1 MRPLGV
7 SLIAILTWLRAS
19 LYVLVALM
27 LIGVGHL
34 SARLVS
40 AVATDSFLGNLLSG
54 LGKALGFGALAIALV
69 YVIVGVG
76 MWLLKNWAR
85 MATLVFAILW
95 LLSSLLGVVRYPT
108 LWHIVRVGV
117 NVAILAYLLL
127 PQVKRVFETTALA
140 PTKL

>member
-7 SLIAILTWLRAS
+7 TLIAILTWLRAS
-19 LYVLVALM
+19 LYALVGLM

-40 AVATDSFLGNLLSG
+40 AVATDSFLGNVLSG
-54 LGKALGFGALAIALV
+54 LGKTLGFGALAIALV

-85 MATLVFAILW
+85 LATLVFTVMW

-108 LWHIVRVGV
+108 PWHIVRV
-117 NVAILAYLLL
+117 AINISILVYLLL
-127 PQVKRVFETTALA
+127 PQVKRVFEGTALTA
-140 PTKL
+140 AKL